1 MKVLIALDGSECSNV
16 ALRSVTERAWAKDTE
31 FLLLSVVDTPY
42 LEYGF
47 YPAPDGLVDSIRL
60 HLERLV
66 SSNTAT
72 LQARFP
78 ELRVSGTV
86 TEGNVKYAI
95 AEKAEEWKADLI
107 VMGSHGRRGL
117 SKLMLGSV
125 AESVLQVA
133 PCSVEIIKEKR
144 NAKSKLG
151 SDLDTTSDQQ
161 QQHKDTSSE
170 TKDIKPGDRVD

>member
-16 ALRSVTERAWAKDTE
+16 ALRSITERAWAKDTE

-42 LEYGF
+42 FEFGF

-60 HLERLV
+60 HLERLI
-66 SSNTAT
+66 SSSTAT

-78 ELRVSGTV
+78 ELQVHGAV
-86 TEGNVKYAI
+86 IEGNVKYAI

-133 PCSVEIIKEKR
+133 PCSVEIIREKR
-144 NAKSKLG
+144 TAMAKPG
-151 SDLDTTSDQQ
+151 SDRDMV
-161 QQHKDTSSE
+161 SE
-170 TKDIKPGDRVD
+170 PQRH